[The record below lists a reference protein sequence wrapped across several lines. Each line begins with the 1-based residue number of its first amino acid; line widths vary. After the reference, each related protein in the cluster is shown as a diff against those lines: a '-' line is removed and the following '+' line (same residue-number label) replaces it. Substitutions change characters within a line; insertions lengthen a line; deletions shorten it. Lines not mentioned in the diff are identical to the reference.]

1 MEDYWYVLRDLA
13 RPNAKNPAYKQL
25 QQLPAVGEAVRKLWN
40 SNPVT
45 FSWKNTICYIYLT
58 I

>member
-25 QQLPAVGEAVRKLWN
+25 QQLPAVGGGCPKTPN
-40 SNPVT
+40 Q
-45 FSWKNTICYIYLT
+45 
-58 I
+58 

>member
-25 QQLPAVGEAVRKLWN
+25 QQLPAVGGGNLFIPMKQRVFTEFGKRVVRLI
-40 SNPVT
+40 P
-45 FSWKNTICYIYLT
+45 
-58 I
+58 